1 MVREARRELERER
14 EEGRKGRKRKRANNG
29 LLGIGEGGGGSGGG
43 SGIEERRRAS
53 RGRVFSA
60 GVAMERVGSQDD
72 APMADWAA
80 SPRTTATATG
90 AATPTAG
97 YSILPDAL
105 GLGSGMERA
114 RVGLTSAG
122 AEPPLKGLKVVVMH
136 VKDTLADGPLV
147 GENILRE
154 LEEHE
159 RMLAEQG
166 KGLGCVFD
174 VSRSGAS
181 YWF

>member
-14 EEGRKGRKRKRANNG
+14 EEGRKGRKRKRASNG
-29 LLGIGEGGGGSGGG
+29 LLGIGEGGGGGGGG

-80 SPRTTATATG
+80 SPRTMATATG

-97 YSILPDAL
+97 SILQGPL
-105 GLGSGMERA
+105 GLGSDAERV
-114 RVGLTSAG
+114 RVGLAGAG